1 MIDEIV
7 LATTNRGKL
16 NELEEMLGSL
26 AVKVRGLGEFG
37 PIEEAEETGATFAQN
52 ARQKA
57 LHYSNLLQRCV
68 LADDSGLQV
77 DALDQAPGVYS
88 ARFAGVD
95 GAERDK
101 ANNKKLLELLN
112 GVPDEKRTAR
122 FCCCLCLCGILRGA
136 QARPTSPRN
145 PQEVLVEVGGF
156 LEGIIATEPRG
167 DNGFGYDPIFYLPN
181 KGKTVAELTDKEK
194 NTISHRGQALGKLV
208 LQLNPMLDEK

>member
-1 MIDEIV
+1 MEVIDEIV

-16 NELEEMLGSL
+16 HELEKMLGGL
-26 AVKVRGLGEFG
+26 AVKVRGLEEFG

-57 LHYSNLLQRCV
+57 LYYSNLLRRCV

-77 DALDQAPGVYS
+77 DALDQVPGVYS

-95 GAERDK
+95 GPERDR

-112 GVPDEKRTAR
+112 GMSDEKRTAR
-122 FCCCLCLCGILRGA
+122 FCCCLCMC
-136 QARPTSPRN
+136 SSS
-145 PQEVLVEVGGF
+145 QEVLVEVGGF

-167 DNGFGYDPIFYLPN
+167 NNGFGYDPIFYLPD

-194 NTISHRGQALGKLV
+194 NTISHRGRALGKLL
-208 LQLNPMLDEK
+208 LQLKPMLEEK

>member
-1 MIDEIV
+1 MEVIDEIV

-16 NELEEMLGSL
+16 NELEEMLGGL
-26 AVKVRGLGEFG
+26 AVKVRGLEEFG

-77 DALDQAPGVYS
+77 EALDQAPGVYS

-112 GVPDEKRTAR
+112 EVPDEKRVAR
-122 FCCCLCLCGILRGA
+122 FCCCLCMCGN
-136 QARPTSPRN
+136 S
-145 PQEVLVEVGGF
+145 QEVLVEVEGF
-156 LEGIIATEPRG
+156 LKGIIATEPRG
-167 DNGFGYDPIFYLPN
+167 NNGFGYDPIFYLPD
-181 KGKTVAELTDKEK
+181 KGKTVAELADKEK
-194 NTISHRGQALGKLV
+194 NIISHRGQALGKLL
-208 LQLNPMLDEK
+208 LQLKPMLDEK

>member
-26 AVKVRGLGEFG
+26 AVKVRGLEEFG
-37 PIEEAEETGATFAQN
+37 SIEEAEETGATFAQN

-57 LHYSNLLQRCV
+57 LYYANLLQRCV

-112 GVPDEKRTAR
+112 GMPDEKRTAR
-122 FCCCLCLCGILRGA
+122 FCCSLCMCNN
-136 QARPTSPRN
+136 S
-145 PQEVLVEVGGF
+145 QEVLVEVGGF

-167 DNGFGYDPIFYLPN
+167 NNGFGYDPIFYLPD

-194 NTISHRGQALGKLV
+194 NTISHRGQALGKLL
-208 LQLNPMLDEK
+208 LQLKPMLDGK